1 MTINLNK
8 FLSSEQIANAQ
19 AILYQQKVERG
30 IVFMA
35 EITIEPKSCR
45 QIEEISKR
53 KESMKDLY
61 HLTDEQFEAGLYLMV
76 YAMACGGFDV
86 KNCRDDFT
94 NKCIDTVISVEE
106 PEYRNQFMNR
116 ISHTS
121 PYTGRFEPCEPN
133 ADHQSLFFS
142 FLITELKN
150 TDNIFGFLTAL
161 YNQDK
166 ENFGYFI
173 IIVAKDLLDH
183 NDPNDFQNIINTFS
197 VISKWACTDPQKT
210 DWLAVQFITAVKSI
224 KSYDHSN
231 IILSFLT
238 PLKDGFITEKQ
249 YNLRRAEYL
258 SYAIRLSDDVTVN
271 NSVCSVIKDILNTT
285 NTPEAADYYARAL
298 SNAAYQSHSS
308 EKALI
313 YASLIKSDVLEKSTD
328 FQSSKAALA
337 YARSLSVAA
346 HFSDDHQVCLKAAEL
361 IKKDLINSDEPK
373 YHTAEISTEYV
384 NAIASSDTIAS
395 ISAAETEELA
405 ELIWDEI
412 LCSSEKSYKN
422 ASNISKYVGLL
433 LQACIKYTDVKER
446 ARITDMISEVF
457 DETNPGV
464 LIKDT
469 AITYAQSVY
478 ETAKLTKDPKIC
490 IKMADKIIKD
500 LLNSTIEE
508 FKNTEVAEAAAK
520 ILFIA
525 ANNTPENKDKLEIT
539 YKMKKDLIIHFD
551 SEVINK
557 LQSEIKAQIPEPE
570 KPDKQEKAKGGLFG
584 LFRKK

>member
-1 MTINLNK
+1 
-8 FLSSEQIANAQ
+8 
-19 AILYQQKVERG
+19 
-30 IVFMA
+30 MA
-35 EITIEPKSCR
+35 EITIEPKSCK
-45 QIEEISKR
+45 QIEEISRR

-86 KNCRDDFT
+86 KNSRDDFT
-94 NKCIDTVISVEE
+94 NKCIDTVIAIEE

-142 FLITELKN
+142 FLITELK
-150 TDNIFGFLTAL
+150 TADNIFSFLTAL
-161 YNQDK
+161 YNQNK

-183 NDPNDFQNIINTFS
+183 NDPNDFQNIINTFA
-197 VISKWACTDPQKT
+197 VISKWACTDPEKA

-249 YNLRRAEYL
+249 YNLRRAEFL
-258 SYAIRLSDDVTVN
+258 AYAVRLSDDTTVN
-271 NSVCSVIKDILNTT
+271 NSICSVLKDILDTT
-285 NTPEAADYYARAL
+285 NAPEAADSYAKAM

-313 YASLIKSDVLEKSTD
+313 YASLIKSDILEKSEE
-328 FQSSKAALA
+328 FQSSKTALA

-346 HFSDDHQVCLKAAEL
+346 HFADDHQICMKAADL
-361 IKKDLINSDEPK
+361 IKKYLIDSDNPK
-373 YHTAEISTEYV
+373 YHTSEISTEYV
-384 NAIASSDTIAS
+384 NAIASSETLES
-395 ISAAETEELA
+395 ISASEIEELA
-405 ELIWDEI
+405 ENIREQI
-412 LCSSEKSYKN
+412 LENREQIYRN
-422 ASNISKYVGLL
+422 ASNTSKYVSLL
-433 LQACIKYTDVKER
+433 LMACTKYTEVKER
-446 ARITDMISEVF
+446 ARITDMILDIF
-457 DETNPGV
+457 DESDPGI

-469 AITYAQSVY
+469 AIAYAQSVY
-478 ETAKLTKDPKIC
+478 EIAKLTKSSKTC
-490 IKMADKIIKD
+490 IKLADKIIND
-500 LLNSTIEE
+500 LLESTIEE
-508 FKNTEVAEAAAK
+508 FKIKEIADTAAK
-520 ILFIA
+520 ILYLA
-525 ANNTPENKDKLEIT
+525 ANNTKDNKEKLDIT
-539 YKMKKDLIIHFD
+539 YKMKKDLINHFD
-551 SEVINK
+551 SEVVIQ
-557 LQSEIKAQIPEPE
+557 LQNEIKAQLPQPEQPE
-570 KPDKQEKAKGGLFG
+570 KPEKTKGGLFG